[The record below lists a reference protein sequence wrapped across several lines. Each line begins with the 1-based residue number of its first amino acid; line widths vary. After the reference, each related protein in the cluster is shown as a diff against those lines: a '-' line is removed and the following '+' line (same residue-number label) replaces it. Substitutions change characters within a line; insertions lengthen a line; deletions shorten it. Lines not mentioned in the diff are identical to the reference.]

1 MGPTSIGLV
10 ASQEVEEKAKI
21 TLSCQV
27 CTEEV
32 GEKGLSRSQ
41 PRRHLD
47 LGLPASVTL

>member
-1 MGPTSIGLV
+1 MQVGPTSIGLV

-32 GEKGLSRSQ
+32 RENGLTRNQ
-41 PRRHLD
+41 P
-47 LGLPASVTL
+47 